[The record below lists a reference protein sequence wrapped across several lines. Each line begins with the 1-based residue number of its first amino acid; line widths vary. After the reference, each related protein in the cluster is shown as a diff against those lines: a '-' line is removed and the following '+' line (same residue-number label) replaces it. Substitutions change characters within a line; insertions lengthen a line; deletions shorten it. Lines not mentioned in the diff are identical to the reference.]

1 VAGGRDDRGEP
12 VDAELIAALGRGDD
26 EAFAQLV
33 RDWSPMMLGVARR
46 FVATRESAEEVVQ
59 EAWLTV
65 ITGLGRFE
73 GRSSLRTWVI
83 GTVCNI
89 GRRQG
94 AKEARTVPVGALH
107 DDDGPTVSPAR
118 FRGPGDPYPGHWTEA
133 GHPRDWGPEQQVLD
147 AEAHRRLAAALEQL
161 PERQRTVVSLRDVH
175 GLTSEEVSQALEVS
189 AGNQRVL
196 LHRGRARLR
205 QILEDYYTRT
215 DR

>member
-1 VAGGRDDRGEP
+1 LIRGES
-12 VDAELIAALGRGDD
+12 VDADLVAALGRGDD

-33 RDWSPMMLGVARR
+33 RAWSPMMLGVARR
-46 FVATRESAEEVVQ
+46 FVSTRESAEEVVQ

-65 ITGLGRFE
+65 VTGLARFE

-94 AKEARTVPVGALH
+94 VKEARTVASGVLK
-107 DDDGPTVSPAR
+107 DDDGPTVSPGR

-133 GHPRDWGPEQQVLD
+133 GYPRDWGPERQVLD
-147 AEAHRRLAAALEQL
+147 TEVRRRLAAALDQL
-161 PERQRTVVSLRDVH
+161 PERQRMVVSLRDVH
-175 GLTSEEVSQALEVS
+175 GLTSEEVSRALEVS

-215 DR
+215 DE